1 MRRTKRASASTL
13 ERMASRIEDYAL
25 IGDCQSAAL
34 VGKDGSIDWLC
45 LPAFDSGACFAAL
58 VGGPDN
64 GRFRIAPSEEV
75 RSVRRRYREGTL
87 VLETDY
93 ETTEGAVTVID
104 LMPIRTSVPDL
115 VRMVVGRR
123 GSVKMRME
131 LVIRFD
137 YGSVVP
143 WVQQVEG
150 GLQAIAGPDR
160 LLLTTPVET
169 RGEELKTVSEF
180 VVREGE
186 RVPFVLTWTPSHV
199 PAASLVVPEDAI
211 RETTEDWRAWSARCR
226 YRGPYAERVQRSL
239 LTLKAL
245 TYAPTGGLVA
255 APTTSLPEKIGGVR
269 NWDYRYCW
277 LRDATLTLDALMGAG
292 YHGEAMAWRGWL
304 LRAVAGDPSQLQILY
319 GVAGQRRIAEI
330 ELPWLTGYE
339 GSRPVRTGNAAS
351 DQLQLDVYGDVMGA
365 LFLAESAGVAEQAPC
380 WPLERALLG
389 FLESSWNQPDHG
401 IWEVR
406 GPRRH
411 FTHSKV
417 MAWFAFDRAVKS
429 VEQFGLPGPVE
440 RWRKVRDELHASV
453 CEHGFDRALGSFVQ
467 YYGANEPDASLL
479 MIPVVGFLPASDA
492 RVQGTVAAIERSL
505 LRDGLVV
512 RYRTHMRVDGLPPD
526 EGVFLPCTF
535 WLVDNYLLQGR
546 VAEARALFERLLGL
560 CNDVGL
566 LSEEYDP
573 AAGRLLGNFPQA
585 FSHVA
590 LVNTALGFQRFE
602 QAERERTC

>member
-1 MRRTKRASASTL
+1 
-13 ERMASRIEDYAL
+13 MASLIEDYAL

-34 VGKDGSIDWLC
+34 VSKDGSIDWLC
-45 LPAFDSGACFAAL
+45 LPAFDSAACFAAL
-58 VGGPDN
+58 VGGPEN
-64 GRFRIAPSEEV
+64 GRFQLCPSAPV

-93 ETTEGAVTVID
+93 ETADGAVTVID
-104 LMPIRTSVPDL
+104 LMPIRTNVPDL

-123 GSVKMRME
+123 GYVKMRME
-131 LVIRFD
+131 LVVRFD
-137 YGSVVP
+137 YGSIVP
-143 WVQQVEG
+143 WVQQVQG

-160 LLLTTPVET
+160 LLLTTPIET
-169 RGEELKTVSEF
+169 HGEDLKTVAEF

-186 RVPFVLTWTPSHV
+186 RVPFVLTWTPSHTPV
-199 PAASLVVPEDAI
+199 ASLVDPEAAV
-211 RETTEDWRAWSARCR
+211 RETSDDWRAWSARGQ
-226 YRGPYAERVQRSL
+226 YRGPYAEAVQRSL

-269 NWDYRYCW
+269 NWDYRFCW
-277 LRDATLTLDALMGAG
+277 LRDATLTLEALMGAG
-292 YHGEAMAWRGWL
+292 YYDEASAWRGWL
-304 LRAVAGDPSQLQILY
+304 LRAIAGDPSQLQILY
-319 GVAGQRRIAEI
+319 GISGQRRIAEV
-330 ELPWLTGYE
+330 ELSWLAGYE
-339 GSRPVRTGNAAS
+339 GSRPVRSGNAAS
-351 DQLQLDVYGDVMGA
+351 AQLQLDVYGDVMGA

-389 FLESSWNQPDHG
+389 FLEASWNQPDHG

-429 VEQFGLPGPVE
+429 VESFGLPGPVE
-440 RWRKVRDELHASV
+440 RWRKLRDELHASV
-453 CEHGFDRALGSFVQ
+453 CEHGFDRKLGSFVQ
-467 YYGANEPDASLL
+467 YYGSTEPDASLL
-479 MIPVVGFLPASDA
+479 MIPLVGFLPPSDA
-492 RVQGTVAAIERSL
+492 RVAGTVAAIERDL
-505 LRDGLVV
+505 FRDGLVA
-512 RYRTHMRVDGLPPD
+512 RYRTHEGVDGLPES
-526 EGVFLPCTF
+526 EGVFLPCSF
-535 WLVDNYLLQGR
+535 WLADNYLLLGR
-546 VAEARALFERLLGL
+546 EKEARALFERLLGL

-573 AAGRLLGNFPQA
+573 AARRLLGNFPQA

-590 LVNTALGFQRFE
+590 LVNTALGFQRHE
-602 QAERERTC
+602 HQKRNAR